1 MMIQASIL
9 RSNIK
14 KSINAQI
21 FGFIVNVLIQLMSV
35 PILIRFWGVDKY
47 GSWLILFA
55 IPSFVGVSDLGMGSA
70 VSNKVVFFLNK
81 KEISTVNRL
90 INSSF
95 YFITLLASLI
105 SLIFIIGSHF
115 LYEYRI
121 IEIDSFSKNEFY
133 ISFSLLVFYFFLA
146 ILLSLPQGL
155 YRALDIYARGQML
168 SSFYKLVETLFLIIS
183 VYLNG
188 NFIHVSLVIVLTR
201 IIYFFVLFCDL
212 KAKANWLIISKPFLD
227 YSITSTLFKS
237 SSSFMFISLGQSFV
251 LQGIILIV
259 GRFGSSSEVVMYSTS
274 RTILNISK
282 QVTGFINNA
291 FWGELTSTFASK
303 NAVKFKQTFHKLFNL
318 SFIVNVLMSIVLIFT
333 GIWVIK
339 IWTNNSFEIDSLFF
353 YLMILL
359 IFIENIYNT
368 DWVTMMSINSHAPT
382 VPPFLLI
389 SSIMIVISF
398 WLYPSFGILCIP
410 VIFIS
415 GSILL
420 VLSFRKL
427 RKSILKNLQ

>member
-1 MMIQASIL
+1 MMIQARLFS
-9 RSNIK
+9 SNIK
-14 KSINAQI
+14 KSISAQF

-35 PILIRFWGVDKY
+35 PILIRFWGVEKY

-70 VSNKVVFFLNK
+70 VSNRVVFFLNK
-81 KEISTVNRL
+81 KAISAANRL

-105 SLIFIIGSHF
+105 SLIFISGSHF

-121 IEIDSFSKNEFY
+121 IETDSFSKNEFY

-188 NFIHVSLVIVLTR
+188 NFIHVCLVIVLTR
-201 IIYFFVLFCDL
+201 LIYFFVLLYDL

-227 YSITSTLFKS
+227 YSITRTLFKS

-259 GRFGSSSEVVMYSTS
+259 GRYGSSSEVVMYSTS
-274 RTILNISK
+274 RTILNVSK
-282 QVTGFINNA
+282 QITGFINNA

-303 NAVKFKQTFHKLFNL
+303 NVVKFKQTFHKLFKL
-318 SFIVNVLMSIVLIFT
+318 SFKVNVLMSTLLIFI
-333 GIWVIK
+333 GVWVIK
-339 IWTNNSFEIDSLFF
+339 IWTNNSFEMNSLFF

-359 IFIENIYNT
+359 IFIENIYT
-368 DWVTMMSINSHAPT
+368 IDWVLLMSINSHART
-382 VPPFLLI
+382 VPPFVFI
-389 SSIMIVISF
+389 SIIMVVISF
-398 WLYPSFGILCIP
+398 WLYPSFGILCVP

-427 RKSILKNLQ
+427 RKLIFKNLQ